1 MGVETNTY
9 QIPDL
14 VLSDTFYEWFT
25 VTNGSIIEKLNLMK
39 LYQLGS
45 VSIASQGT
53 VVGDGIS
60 AGTDTSGN
68 LFIEVGST
76 IDKDITFNGSI
87 TVNGSTTTINS
98 TEFTVD
104 DFNIILGATG
114 VSADDD
120 TIMNSSGNS
129 AGGGIIVKGSSGD
142 KEFLWK
148 YTNAAWNTNQNIS
161 LDTGKAI
168 LGATDIRLATGAS
181 GGTAPKGLLIEFGT
195 GTTAGTTGSDTIFR
209 SFNTDIAA
217 GHSSDV
223 MRIDDD
229 GYVSIANGANKIT
242 VTQTGHGLTFGNVVY
257 MKADGEYTKALGDN
271 PVSAEAI
278 GVVSKV
284 ITTDRF
290 EITTQ
295 GEIIGD
301 FSGVSDESASLVA
314 GAAYF
319 VSPSTSGNI
328 TGVKPANN
336 GEIQKTILIGLTGD
350 RGFVKNY
357 IGGEVSLIN
366 QASQALTSNKI
377 FVTQSGHGF
386 TAGDA
391 VYSTSTSGTFQ
402 RGIAIPNDTENTS
415 DIVGIVEEVGLA
427 GDADTFSLVMSGK
440 FSLVDAVALVPGDV
454 YYLKDSTPTDAPN
467 ITNSRLV
474 TDGRVDK
481 PLFVATDTNQGIV
494 AIQRGVVLES
504 EVEDDIITDV
514 PVGAIIAYH
523 GGDVPDG
530 YLLCNGQSVD
540 KSDYAA
546 LYSRLQDDIDL
557 SDLNDPFDE
566 TKFILPDLRDR
577 FIVGSGNGYNTT
589 DTGGADTV
597 TLTVDQMP
605 SHRHNLELSN
615 SDHTGTGAGVQR
627 AVNNGL
633 GGNVAQARRE
643 QRGGDQPHEN
653 RPPYYALVY
662 LIRAAGVNPLTDG
675 TQILG
680 GDLEYIPIVESQWD
694 FVTNNGAVMGDY
706 TPQSTPRFVNIY
718 GGQIFTAIRSGQQV
732 RTSGNSTAPF
742 GDPAQDTEFARFST
756 FTLSVPL
763 LDILPVGTNAE
774 LVRELDLGVYHD
786 NDFTDG
792 FIMAKGNN
800 EAEFRHLSTSQ
811 TTNGHGT
818 NVVFQ
823 IEPGTSFIEFRI
835 IYRAYTNS
843 AVYDNVNGDG
853 MGVWMNGFRQVRDNT
868 IIRERKSY
876 TDRKNLLI
884 NGNFNLWQ
892 RGIGTDSAFTDA
904 GSSYFA
910 DRWVRISNVSSGA
923 TDQKV
928 ERKAFSLSQNA
939 VPHNPRYYT
948 RLTTPNNS
956 DVQATVQGKYG
967 IEQRIEDVR
976 TLAGKNMT
984 ISFWAKASTTGSI
997 GVGYS
1002 RFYGGD
1008 GDNRDGRLIK
1018 TVAVG
1023 PNWRKY
1029 VLTTYVP
1036 PIPNGKTEFTDSQ
1049 GYFNSFFAVSLFTQ
1063 LRTDVLGND
1072 TGSTIDL
1079 GGGTELDV
1087 AQVQVEEGARAT
1099 EFEILAPGAELALA
1113 QRYYSKSLA
1122 PHLAPTASGFP
1133 DKINF
1138 AEFSVN
1144 HTANCDIV
1152 FPVEMRAT
1160 PACTLHGSAGTE
1172 DTIYMAQFSTT
1183 QSGSLNTGTPAD
1195 IAVTSKLS
1203 SHRNIHTIVVEDNG
1217 IAHYNCTIQCNYTA
1231 DAEL

>member
-45 VSIASQGT
+45 VSISSQGT

-120 TIMNSSGNS
+120 TIMNASGNS

-148 YTNAAWNTNQNIS
+148 YDNAAWNTNQNIS
-161 LDTGKAI
+161 LGTGKAI

-181 GGTAPKGLLIEFGT
+181 GGTAPKGLIIEFGT

-257 MKADGEYTKALGDN
+257 MKSDGEYTKALGDN
-271 PVSAEAI
+271 PVTAEAI
-278 GVVSKV
+278 GVVSRV

-377 FVTQSGHGF
+377 FVTQAGHGF

-391 VYSTSTSGTFQ
+391 VYSTSTSGTFE

-454 YYLKDSTPTDAPN
+454 YYLKDSTPTNAPN

-530 YLLCNGQSVD
+530 YLVCNGQSVD
-540 KSDYAA
+540 QSDYSA
-546 LYSRLQDDIDL
+546 LFSRLQDDIALADL
-557 SDLNDPFDE
+557 IDPTDD

-577 FIVGSGNGYNTT
+577 FIVGSGSAYNTT

-597 TLTVDQMP
+597 ALTIDQMP
-605 SHRHNLELSN
+605 SHTHRVRYSN
-615 SDHTGTGAGVQR
+615 DTTSGDGGGQIGNANNNTEGDEGPNGTAT
-627 AVNNGL
+627 
-633 GGNVAQARRE
+633 GGNQA
-643 QRGGDQPHEN
+643 HEN

-680 GDLEYIPIVESQWD
+680 GDLEYISITDSQWD
-694 FVTNNGAVMGDY
+694 YLTNGGQDFGFAGTRSWRVG
-706 TPQSTPRFVNIY
+706 Y
-718 GGQIFTAIRSGQQV
+718 GGRIATAV
-732 RTSGNSTAPF
+732 RTGNQVINSGNAFPPIESLESNLSN
-742 GDPAQDTEFARFST
+742 QKFSS

-763 LDILPVGTNAE
+763 ADILPPETNIE
-774 LVRELDLGVYHD
+774 LVRSLELGSYHD

-792 FIMAKGNN
+792 YIFVKGNN
-800 EAEFRHLSTSQ
+800 DSEYRHVSTSSLVDGVGNHN
-811 TTNGHGT
+811 TFPIN
-818 NVVFQ
+818 
-823 IEPGTSFIEFRI
+823 PGTSSIEILMAFRAFSGNA
-835 IYRAYTNS
+835 AYQS
-843 AVYDNVNGDG
+843 DNGDG
-853 MGVWMNGFRQVRDNT
+853 IGVWITGFRQVRDNT

-892 RGIGTDSAFTDA
+892 RGIGTDSGFTGA

-910 DRWVRISNVSSGA
+910 DRWVRTSNVSGGA

-928 ERKAFSLSQNA
+928 ERKAFALSQNA

-948 RLTTPNNS
+948 RLTTPSGS
-956 DVQATVQGKYG
+956 DVQSTVQGKYG

-1036 PIPNGKTEFTDSQ
+1036 PIPNGKTEFTDSD
-1049 GYFNSFFAVSLFTQ
+1049 GFFNSFFAVTLFTQ
-1063 LRTDVLGND
+1063 LRTGVLGND
-1072 TGSTIDL
+1072 TGSPIDL
-1079 GGGTELDV
+1079 GGGTELDI

-1099 EFEILAPGAELALA
+1099 EFEILAPGAELTLA
-1113 QRYYSKSLA
+1113 QRYYQKSYA
-1122 PHLAPTASGFP
+1122 PHIAPGT
-1133 DKINF
+1133 
-1138 AEFSVN
+1138 ETTQRQVN
-1144 HTANCDIV
+1144 AADNSISTNGGVLHV
-1152 FPVEMRAT
+1152 QEQFPVEMRAFPT
-1160 PACTLHGSAGTE
+1160 TTIFDGTTENQFRIIAGADNTSAPISLNEAANRTCTVSGAFS
-1172 DTIYMAQFSTT
+1172 STT
-1183 QSGSLNTGTPAD
+1183 GIRQ
-1195 IAVTSKLS
+1195 ISKTDTQGALLAQ
-1203 SHRNIHTIVVEDNG
+1203 VKF
-1217 IAHYNCTIQCNYTA
+1217 NYTA